1 MHTVFCIIGRTAS
14 GKSTIVNAVAK
25 DLNLKILK
33 SYTTRARRQNEI
45 GDNCDHTFISADDV
59 DKYRND
65 IVAYTER
72 AGYCSFA
79 TKEQLMNSDIYII
92 NPSGFSDLIES
103 TKDIPDLRLVDIWI
117 DCDSDQLIARSKNR
131 SNSDNWKENYDKEE
145 AEFAR
150 LYLNIDYNESWHVD
164 NNRYISE
171 AINDMK
177 QIIVIMKNQEI
188 YMSEAKENV

>member
-33 SYTTRARRQNEI
+33 SYTTRVRRQNEI
-45 GDNCDHTFISADDV
+45 GDNCDHTFISANDV
-59 DKYRND
+59 DKYRD
-65 IVAYTER
+65 DMVAYTER

-79 TKEQLMNSDIYII
+79 TKEQLMSSDIYII
-92 NPSGFSDLIES
+92 NPSGFSDLIKS
-103 TKDIPDLRLVDIWI
+103 TKNIPDLRLVDIWI
-117 DCDSDQLIARSKNR
+117 DCDSDQLITRSKSR

-145 AEFAR
+145 TEFMR
-150 LYLNIDYNESWHVD
+150 SYSNIDYNESWHVD
-164 NNRYISE
+164 NNHYISE
-171 AINDMK
+171 AINHMK
-177 QIIVIMKNQEI
+177 QIIIIMKHEEI